1 MYDIEKLE
9 KEWAAYNKKKKRP
22 FYIFSIFIILSVAS
36 VFTLYFN
43 DFLNGKVKDIFNSVT
58 KEQMSHATTEHV
70 ASNESNQSVPEDKS
84 ETATSD
90 TVKETVKVSKA
101 PQIIIEEKPK
111 PYDSAMKEP
120 VLEEVESLDKEKR
133 PNLFSHQEET
143 SSKKMH
149 LDILETS
156 SVTAYKDVE
165 RRFYQTHDTDD
176 SLFLAKSYFNRGEYK
191 KAEYWALQTN
201 KVDSSIEESW
211 LLFAHAKAKLG
222 QKNDAIKVLKSYI
235 GKSNSLEARRLLE
248 KIK

>member
-1 MYDIEKLE
+1 MYDIENLE
-9 KEWAAYNKKKKRP
+9 KDWAVYNKKKKRP
-22 FYIFSIFIILSVAS
+22 FYIFSILIILCVSLVS
-36 VFTLYFN
+36 TVYFN
-43 DFLNGKVKDIFNSVT
+43 DSLSGKVKSVFNGMMH
-58 KEQMSHATTEHV
+58 EQVNATANHEPLK
-70 ASNESNQSVPEDKS
+70 ESNS
-84 ETATSD
+84 
-90 TVKETVKVSKA
+90 TVLKEAPHISTVEAPKKTLKVDRP
-101 PQIIIEEKPK
+101 PQIIIEEMPR

-120 VLEEVESLDKEKR
+120 VLEEVESLNKTEN
-133 PNLFSHQEET
+133 PNLLSHKVDS
-143 SSKKMH
+143 SSKKIH

-201 KVDSSIEESW
+201 KVDNSIEESW
-211 LLFAHAKAKLG
+211 LLFAHAKAKMG
-222 QKNDAIKVLKSYI
+222 QKQDAIKVLRSYI

>member
-9 KEWAAYNKKKKRP
+9 KEWVAYNKKKKRP
-22 FYIFSIFIILSVAS
+22 FYIFSVFIILCVAS
-36 VFTLYFN
+36 VLTLYFN

-58 KEQMSHATTEHV
+58 KEKMTHAPTEHV
-70 ASNESNQSVPEDKS
+70 ASIESNQSVTEEKS
-84 ETATSD
+84 QTATPER
-90 TVKETVKVSKA
+90 VKQTLKVSKA

-120 VLEEVESLDKEKR
+120 VLEEVESLDNVKKADLSSPQDE
-133 PNLFSHQEET
+133 S

-165 RRFYQTHDTDD
+165 RRFYQTHDADD

-222 QKNDAIKVLKSYI
+222 QKNDAIKVLNSYI

>member
-9 KEWAAYNKKKKRP
+9 KDWVAYNKKKKRP
-22 FYIFSIFIILSVAS
+22 FYIFSFFIILSVS
-36 VFTLYFN
+36 LVLTVYFN
-43 DFLNGKVKDIFNSVT
+43 DFLNGKLKGLFNSVT
-58 KEQMSHATTEHV
+58 KDEVKSITKV
-70 ASNESNQSVPEDKS
+70 APL
-84 ETATSD
+84 
-90 TVKETVKVSKA
+90 KETNNSVLKKESSIAIDEFPEKPVKVAKS

-111 PYDSAMKEP
+111 PYDIAIKEP
-120 VLEEVESLDKEKR
+120 VLEEVESLNKREK
-133 PNLFSHQEET
+133 PTQSSQKKDS
-143 SSKKMH
+143 SSKKIH

-201 KVDSSIEESW
+201 KVDNTIEESW
-211 LLFAHAKAKLG
+211 LLFAHSKAKMG
-222 QKNDAIKVLKSYI
+222 QKKDAIKVLKSYI